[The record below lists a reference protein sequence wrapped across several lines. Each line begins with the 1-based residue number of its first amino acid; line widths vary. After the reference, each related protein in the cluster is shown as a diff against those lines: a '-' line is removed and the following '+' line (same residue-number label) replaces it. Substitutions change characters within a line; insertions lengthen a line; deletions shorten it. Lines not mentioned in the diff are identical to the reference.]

1 MNVSMLFA
9 EVKCR
14 SMARVRLTFGM
25 FSQRW
30 TAWAMVVG

>member
-14 SMARVRLTFGM
+14 STALVRLTFGM

-30 TAWAMVVG
+30 TAWSMVVG